1 MELSDE
7 KICEDEIQQYKNSMK
22 NKSEIIISA
31 ASKLEKSNKHK
42 ITEIANRLVKLFPDW
57 KKSTIYN
64 ALDAKYKREY
74 EKELADDPHKMT
86 LLEEIFVHMI
96 DSSENIKKF
105 AKAVIKRANESE
117 EMNKEL
123 ELALTESIHNLHS
136 DDLINSLK
144 DELSKIRQLTDLV
157 EFIKTIAFETQ
168 LLADKTD
175 SRTKIDMGLKLGLKL
190 KLTQHLPRELAKKLK
205 ISPKWLSQID
215 NDSTV
220 LNFIDKIP
228 CCPKCTFNFA
238 DYINECKIAEQKGL
252 PTPVIN

>member
-7 KICEDEIQQYKNSMK
+7 KICEDEIQLYKNSMK
-22 NKSEIIISA
+22 NKSEIIKTA
-31 ASKLEKSNKHK
+31 AVKLEKSNKHK

-64 ALDAKYKREY
+64 ALDGKYKREY

-86 LLEEIFVHMI
+86 LLEEIFVHLI
-96 DSSENIKKF
+96 DSSDNIKKF
-105 AKAVIKRANESE
+105 AKAVIKRANESP

-123 ELALTESIHNLHS
+123 QDALTESIHTLHS
-136 DDLINSLK
+136 DDLINSLRN
-144 DELSKIRQLTDLV
+144 DLSKIRQLEDLV

-215 NDSTV
+215 NDSTI
-220 LNFIDKIP
+220 LNFIETIP
-228 CCPKCTFNFA
+228 CCPKCTFNFSE
-238 DYINECKIAEQKGL
+238 YINQCKAAEQKGL
-252 PTPVIN
+252 PNPVIN